1 MTDYDKAEQ
10 VKVLIQDLLTKAGFQ
25 ARVEYEDSL
34 LKGLVFNINS
44 RESRSLIGRQGMTL
58 HSLEIL
64 VHALSARLFKG
75 EVFRFSLDV
84 DDYKRKREWS
94 LKEMAKEAAD
104 SLKRTGKPFVFEAMP
119 NYERRI
125 VHAYLQEN
133 YPDVIS
139 ASQGVDPN
147 RKIVI
152 SLIQS

>member
-10 VKVLIQDLLTKAGFQ
+10 VKQLIQDLLSEAGFQ

-64 VHALSARLFKG
+64 VHALAARKFKG
-75 EVFRFSLDV
+75 EIFRFSLDV

-94 LKEMAKEAAD
+94 LKEMAKEAVD
-104 SLKRTGKPFVFEAMP
+104 SLKRTGKPVVLESMP

-125 VHAYLQEN
+125 VHSYLQAN
-133 YPDVIS
+133 YPNIIS
-139 ASQGVDPN
+139 TSQGVDPN

-152 SLIQS
+152 SLA